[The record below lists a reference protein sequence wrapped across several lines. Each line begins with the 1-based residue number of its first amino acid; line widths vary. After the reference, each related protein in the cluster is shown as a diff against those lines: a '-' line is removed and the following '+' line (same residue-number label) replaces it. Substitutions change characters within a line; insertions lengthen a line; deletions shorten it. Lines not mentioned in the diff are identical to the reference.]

1 MAVRGFEIVSAYEG
15 KGIALPLRGTAASAG
30 YDLSVA
36 ESVVIAPGD
45 MAMVPTGVKAYMEP
59 DEVLYIHIR
68 SSLAVKRQLVLMN
81 SVGVVDADFF
91 LLQIVFRPV
100 GDFNR
105 ARAVYRLVILG
116 NLIAFGQIRIEIMF
130 ARKRRIAICFAIHS
144 QPGPHGQFQRA
155 FGQHRHYTGVA

>member
-30 YDLSVA
+30 YDLSAA
-36 ESVVIAPGD
+36 ESVVIAPGE

-81 SVGVVDADFF
+81 SVGVVDADYYNNPDNEGHIFIALWTRGEENVTLKAGERLAQGVF
-91 LLQIVFRPV
+91 MKYLLAD
-100 GDFNR
+100 GDTAGKGR
-105 ARAVYRLVILG
+105 DRQG
-116 NLIAFGQIRIEIMF
+116 GFG
-130 ARKRRIAICFAIHS
+130 S
-144 QPGPHGQFQRA
+144 
-155 FGQHRHYTGVA
+155 TGK

>member
-30 YDLSVA
+30 YDLSAA
-36 ESVVIAPGD
+36 ESVVIAPGE

-81 SVGVVDADFF
+81 SVGVVDADYYNNPDNEGHIFIALWNRGKGAVTLKAGERLAQGVF
-91 LLQIVFRPV
+91 MKYLLAD
-100 GDFNR
+100 GDTAGKGQDR
-105 ARAVYRLVILG
+105 QG
-116 NLIAFGQIRIEIMF
+116 GFG
-130 ARKRRIAICFAIHS
+130 S
-144 QPGPHGQFQRA
+144 
-155 FGQHRHYTGVA
+155 TGK

>member
-1 MAVRGFEIVSAYEG
+1 MAVRGFETVSAYEG

-30 YDLSVA
+30 YDLSAA

-81 SVGVVDADFF
+81 SVGVVDADYYNNPDNEGHIFIALWNRGKEAVTLKAGERLAQGVF
-91 LLQIVFRPV
+91 MKYLLAD
-100 GDFNR
+100 GDTAGKGQDR
-105 ARAVYRLVILG
+105 QG
-116 NLIAFGQIRIEIMF
+116 GFG
-130 ARKRRIAICFAIHS
+130 S
-144 QPGPHGQFQRA
+144 
-155 FGQHRHYTGVA
+155 TGK

>member
-30 YDLSVA
+30 YDLSAA
-36 ESVVIAPGD
+36 ESVVIAPGE

-81 SVGVVDADFF
+81 SVGVVDADYYNNPDNEGHIFIALWNRGKETVALKAGERLAQGVF
-91 LLQIVFRPV
+91 MKYLLAD
-100 GDFNR
+100 GDTAGKGQDR
-105 ARAVYRLVILG
+105 QG
-116 NLIAFGQIRIEIMF
+116 GFG
-130 ARKRRIAICFAIHS
+130 S
-144 QPGPHGQFQRA
+144 
-155 FGQHRHYTGVA
+155 TGK

>member
-30 YDLSVA
+30 YDLSAA
-36 ESVVIAPGD
+36 ESVVIAAGE

-81 SVGVVDADFF
+81 SVGVVDADYYNNPDNEGHIFIALWNRGKEAVTLKAGERLAQGVF
-91 LLQIVFRPV
+91 MKYLLADGDTAGKGQDRQV
-100 GDFNR
+100 G
-105 ARAVYRLVILG
+105 
-116 NLIAFGQIRIEIMF
+116 FG
-130 ARKRRIAICFAIHS
+130 S
-144 QPGPHGQFQRA
+144 
-155 FGQHRHYTGVA
+155 TGE

>member
-30 YDLSVA
+30 YDLSAA

-81 SVGVVDADFF
+81 SVGVVDADYYNNPDNEGHIFIALWNRGKEAVTLKAGERLAQGVF
-91 LLQIVFRPV
+91 MKYLLAD
-100 GDFNR
+100 GDTAGKGQDR
-105 ARAVYRLVILG
+105 QG
-116 NLIAFGQIRIEIMF
+116 GFG
-130 ARKRRIAICFAIHS
+130 S
-144 QPGPHGQFQRA
+144 
-155 FGQHRHYTGVA
+155 TGK

>member
-30 YDLSVA
+30 YDLSAA
-36 ESVVIAPGD
+36 ESVVIAPGE

-81 SVGVVDADFF
+81 SVGVVDADYYNNPDNEGHIFIALWNRGKEAVTLKAGERLAQGVF
-91 LLQIVFRPV
+91 MKYLLAD
-100 GDFNR
+100 GDTAGKGQDR
-105 ARAVYRLVILG
+105 QG
-116 NLIAFGQIRIEIMF
+116 GFG
-130 ARKRRIAICFAIHS
+130 S
-144 QPGPHGQFQRA
+144 
-155 FGQHRHYTGVA
+155 TGK

>member
-30 YDLSVA
+30 YDLSAA

-81 SVGVVDADFF
+81 SVGVVDADYYNNPDNEGHIFIALWNRGKETVALKAGERLAQGVF
-91 LLQIVFRPV
+91 MKYLLAD
-100 GDFNR
+100 GDTAGKGQDR
-105 ARAVYRLVILG
+105 QG
-116 NLIAFGQIRIEIMF
+116 GFG
-130 ARKRRIAICFAIHS
+130 S
-144 QPGPHGQFQRA
+144 
-155 FGQHRHYTGVA
+155 TGK

>member
-30 YDLSVA
+30 YDLSAA
-36 ESVVIAPGD
+36 ESVVIAPGE

-81 SVGVVDADFF
+81 SVGVVDADYYNNPDNEGHIFIALWNRGKENVTLKAGERLAQGVF
-91 LLQIVFRPV
+91 MKYLLAD
-100 GDFNR
+100 GDTAGKGQDR
-105 ARAVYRLVILG
+105 QG
-116 NLIAFGQIRIEIMF
+116 GFG
-130 ARKRRIAICFAIHS
+130 S
-144 QPGPHGQFQRA
+144 
-155 FGQHRHYTGVA
+155 TGK

>member
-30 YDLSVA
+30 YDLSAA
-36 ESVVIAPGD
+36 ESVVIAPDD

-81 SVGVVDADFF
+81 SVGVVDADYYNNPDNEGHIFIALWNRGKENVTLKAGERLAQGVF
-91 LLQIVFRPV
+91 MKYLLAD
-100 GDFNR
+100 GDTAGKGQDR
-105 ARAVYRLVILG
+105 QG
-116 NLIAFGQIRIEIMF
+116 GFG
-130 ARKRRIAICFAIHS
+130 S
-144 QPGPHGQFQRA
+144 
-155 FGQHRHYTGVA
+155 TGK